1 MTGRRG
7 GSMARMSAARTPALA
22 ERWVDAFREGWRAPA
37 DADSL
42 IEHVR
47 PFIATDARFVQPRVP
62 DIIGPDGLRD
72 EFLRP
77 LLALIA
83 NPRGEVT
90 GWAARGNAIYI
101 DTVLRGSLA
110 GKPLIL
116 RSCDRI
122 TLDHEGKCTERVANA
137 DPLDLAIA
145 IATRPRSW
153 PTAIRVLAS
162 VVLRRGPARGRVRSR
177 ADADRSPNALGSP
190 GETRTGT
197 TTTSEEQPDV
207 DHRLTSP

>member
-1 MTGRRG
+1 
-7 GSMARMSAARTPALA
+7 MARMSDTQTQALA

-42 IEHVR
+42 IEHVK
-47 PFIATDARFVQPRVP
+47 PFIAADARFVQPRVP

-83 NPRGEVT
+83 KPRGEVT

-101 DTVLRGSLA
+101 DIILSGTLA
-110 GKPLIL
+110 GRPLTL
-116 RSCDRI
+116 HSCDRI
-122 TLDHEGKCTERVANA
+122 TLDREGKCTERVANA

-162 VVLRRGPARGRVRSR
+162 AALRHGQARGASLSR
-177 ADADRSPNALGSP
+177 
-190 GETRTGT
+190 
-197 TTTSEEQPDV
+197 
-207 DHRLTSP
+207 